1 VDFDWGE
8 IGRILAYI
16 IPVVIL
22 LVVNVFFRKQ
32 HEQKRRLTVVK
43 RLLSEINYNQE
54 LVEAFSFRWQ
64 TKKFKV
70 GNWKR
75 NKDKMDYIDQ
85 SLHATL
91 AGAYEI
97 AEEFNREIDAAKK
110 HKSPGYLANIRVD
123 RLTEPLARSKQG
135 LEEWLRLNKGKEK
148 IFRRS
153 RDLTPSE

>member
-8 IGRILAYI
+8 IGNILTYI
-16 IPVVIL
+16 IPVIIL
-22 LVVNVFFRKQ
+22 LVVNVLFRKQ
-32 HEQKRRLTVVK
+32 REQKKRLTVVK
-43 RLLSEINYNQE
+43 SLLSEINYNQK

-70 GNWKR
+70 RNWKK

-91 AGAYEI
+91 ASIYEI
-97 AEEFNREIDAAKK
+97 AEEFNQEIDAAKK
-110 HKSPGYLANIRVD
+110 HKSPGYLASIQVD
-123 RLTEPLARSKQG
+123 RLREPLTRSKEG

-148 IFRRS
+148 IFKGS
-153 RDLTPSE
+153 RDLAP